1 MQKFLPI
8 FPLSMVAFPGE
19 ILHLHIFE
27 PRYQQ
32 LINECVAQQ
41 KSFGI
46 PVVNKSEIL
55 DFGTEMQIAG
65 VVKKYPGGEMDIK
78 VLGIRAFRILDI
90 IKEIPDKLYS
100 GAVVSEIENVIDHHS
115 KTNTELEHLVMELF
129 QLLDIQ
135 DKLFKA
141 NSKPDSF
148 KLAHYVGFSLIEEFE
163 LLKHQRES
171 VRQKIILEH
180 VRQILPA
187 VRQVAAIRERAKLNG
202 QFRMV
207 NPPDFK

>member
-19 ILHLHIFE
+19 TIHLHIFE
-27 PRYQQ
+27 PKYRQ
-32 LINECVAQQ
+32 LIAECVEQN

-55 DFGTEMQIAG
+55 DFGTEMH
-65 VVKKYPGGEMDIK
+65 VVELVKKYAGGEMDIT
-78 VLGIRAFRILDI
+78 VLGIKAFRILDI

-100 GAVVSEIENVIDHHS
+100 GAVVSEIENVVDFHS
-115 KTNTELEHLVMELF
+115 KTNTELEHLIIELF
-129 QLLDIQ
+129 QLLEIQ
-135 DKLFKA
+135 DKL
-141 NSKPDSF
+141 NRVGRKPDSF
-148 KLAHYVGFSLIEEFE
+148 QLAHYVGFSLIEEFE

-180 VRQILPA
+180 VRKILPA

-202 QFRMV
+202 QFRMI
-207 NPPDFK
+207 NPPDFL